1 MSSSQQVVS
10 WSGSPYGRSLLLF
23 FFFNLGFSTA
33 SRDQSQ
39 GPESGSHKVKMSVII
54 SWNKV
59 GSCLEKG
66 FAKSPKS
73 ILRVSNNQCKHA
85 KIRVM

>member
-10 WSGSPYGRSLLLF
+10 WSGSPYGKSLLL
-23 FFFNLGFSTA
+23 FFNLGFSTA

-39 GPESGSHKVKMSVII
+39 GPESDSHKVKVSVII

-59 GSCLEKG
+59 GSCLKKG
-66 FAKSPKS
+66 FAKSP
-73 ILRVSNNQCKHA
+73 
-85 KIRVM
+85 